1 MIEGVGSRNWHRHT
15 RGQVPDRFAC
25 PSGRIGIEIGDD
37 RDGPS
42 TLGEVETHVVDEHDR
57 RLVQVP
63 SDC

>member
-1 MIEGVGSRNWHRHT
+1 VDRSRTASRVH
-15 RGQVPDRFAC
+15 RFAC